1 MTLKKLVLA
10 ELTSHANSLA
20 LDEASVLERLNK
32 RLASQSAECMED
44 FRGEIGRLRRRVHE
58 LEQMTA
64 KLYEDKV
71 VGAINADT
79 FAALM
84 QKAEQ
89 ERLQKAERLNELQAE
104 INRHEQNNAN
114 IQRWAALIHKY
125 LNIQE
130 LDRAIVD
137 ELIDHI
143 EIGERSVVNGQRRQD
158 VKIYYRFVGLVD

>member
-104 INRHEQNNAN
+104 IDRHEQNNAN

-125 LNIQE
+125 LNI
-130 LDRAIVD
+130 
-137 ELIDHI
+137 
-143 EIGERSVVNGQRRQD
+143 RSSSRTLKG
-158 VKIYYRFVGLVD
+158 